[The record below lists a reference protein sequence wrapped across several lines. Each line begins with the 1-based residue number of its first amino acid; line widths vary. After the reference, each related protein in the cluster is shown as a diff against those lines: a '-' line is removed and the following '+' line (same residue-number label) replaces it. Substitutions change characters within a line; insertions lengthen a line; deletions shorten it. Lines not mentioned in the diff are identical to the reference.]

1 MVVKHLVDIDE
12 QALSDARAMLG
23 TVTIKDTVN
32 TALRLAAEQEQHA
45 ARVDAALA
53 VLGELQLTDE
63 VRQDAWS

>member
-1 MVVKHLVDIDE
+1 MKHLVDIDE

-45 ARVDAALA
+45 ARVDAAIAALA
-53 VLGELQLTDE
+53 GLQMTDE
-63 VRQDAWS
+63 DRLTAWS